1 MPRGS
6 GRSPGR
12 TVGDFLSGHGCVPR
26 RLLRRRVGELRRVA
40 RTVRSAKQAFYPAT
54 LPECDGTMP
63 DRPSRAE
70 EVVAQFIGAWNAH
83 YESEARQLLEATCNE
98 QTHFVS
104 AHGEHWGLS
113 AQLAS
118 IGAFRR
124 QYPKGRCSARLLAEH
139 HGWILVAWTTE
150 FGDGQPPLTGID
162 AGLLGASGRLTQMV
176 SFSPLPA
183 P

>member
-1 MPRGS
+1 MTQHPS
-6 GRSPGR
+6 
-12 TVGDFLSGHGCVPR
+12 
-26 RLLRRRVGELRRVA
+26 VA
-40 RTVRSAKQAFYPAT
+40 A
-54 LPECDGTMP
+54 
-63 DRPSRAE
+63 
-70 EVVAQFIGAWNAH
+70 EVVAKFIGAWNAD
-83 YESEARQLLEATCNE
+83 YESDARKLLEETCNE

-124 QYPKGRCSARLLAEH
+124 HYPKGRCSARLLVEH

-150 FGDGQPPLTGID
+150 FGDGRPPLTGLD
-162 AGLLGASGRLTQMV
+162 AGLLGPGGRLTQMI
-176 SFSPLPA
+176 SFSPVPA

>member
-1 MPRGS
+1 
-6 GRSPGR
+6 
-12 TVGDFLSGHGCVPR
+12 
-26 RLLRRRVGELRRVA
+26 
-40 RTVRSAKQAFYPAT
+40 
-54 LPECDGTMP
+54 MP
-63 DRPSRAE
+63 DRPRRAE

-113 AQLAS
+113 AQLSS